1 MALVR
6 SAHPEASSSSN
17 ASPSISSH
25 DVFLSFRGEDTRK
38 TFTDHLYTAFMNAG
52 FRTFRDDNDLQ
63 RGKNIKP
70 ELEKAIEQ
78 SRSSVIVFSKDYAS
92 SAWCLDELLMIMERR
107 RTGDH
112 IVLPVFYDVDPSQVR
127 KQTGSLAKAFAR
139 HERSQSLK
147 DKVKRW
153 RAALTEAAD
162 LAGMVLQNEADG
174 HESKFIKKVVKVIE
188 DKLRRTPLS
197 VERYLVGIES
207 EVEKINLWLEDG
219 STDNFILL
227 IYGMRG
233 IGKSTIAKYVYNLN
247 YHRFERCSF
256 LEDIREFS
264 KRSNGLVDLQM
275 RLLYDILSGKKVK
288 IQGISEGI
296 AKIEDAVSSRR
307 VFLVLDDVDHVDHLD
322 ALLRMQ
328 NRFYPGSKIIITTSC
343 ARLVEA
349 HRQFVKLHQVKTLGY
364 NESLKLFSWHAF
376 GQSHPIETYMD
387 LSPRVVDHC
396 GGLPL
401 ALKVL
406 GSSLSGKSLAFWE
419 SLLNKLEVIPNG
431 DILKT
436 LKISY
441 ESLQDDHD
449 RNLFLHIAC
458 FFIGMEKD
466 VIVTIL
472 DDSNFFTE
480 VGIQNLID
488 RCLVTIEYNKVQM
501 HNLIRDMGR
510 EIVRRESKEPRK
522 RSRLWHHEDS
532 IKVLTENNGTE
543 AIEGIVVNMQL
554 HPTYISPSRN
564 ASKLIL
570 EINAFTRMHNL
581 RFLQLSQVQLSG
593 CYEEFPAGLR
603 WLCWIKYPLAS
614 LPNEFPLES
623 VVALE
628 VCYSNLRQVWRG
640 TKYIP
645 SLKILNLSHSHD
657 LTETP
662 DFSSIPNLERLNLR
676 DCVSLIDVH
685 ESIGSLERLV
695 YLNVEDCTSIRK
707 LPKNISLLLLLEV
720 LVISGCSSLDE
731 FPVDMR
737 KMESLKVFQAD
748 GVPIHRL
755 LVTTTREVELCS
767 SPILEIS
774 WASYLPQ
781 NLVNLSLRN
790 CNLLDDDFPSDVA
803 NLLSLRKLD
812 LSGNPISRLPDCI
825 RGVTGLRDLS
835 LSNCTK
841 LKSLLRLPVVSLHLS
856 VDGCTSLEKV
866 TFQSFWGSRSTW
878 GSNHNLVE
886 VQGLF
891 KMEPIEIVDTE
902 MLKLLS
908 LGNLETLENILMVNS
923 EFFSQWKGTH
933 PVQGLYEDGIFSTFL
948 PGDEVPGQFSHR
960 SRGSSVS
967 FTVPLLPNLNI
978 RGLNVFSVIAQSN
991 NNDSDPLT
999 NIVNIDGSR
1008 YRTITVVM
1016 NKSKGLKWIHGP
1028 QLSGVPGEGKD
1039 VIWLSHWKFGNRL
1052 TCGDEVTIL
1061 IYTKSDFKVKECGIQ
1076 LVYYDEKDQEKMSS
1090 TQLVGSTTDDP
1101 CFLRAGVSSTIPCN
1115 CNVKKGITPMGVF
1128 FYEDNDVIR
1137 DINEKSEKEE
1147 GQEGDLVLTLAAQ
1160 SGSNSNKRG
1169 LISRGWKGIM
1179 MATILILSLPLV
1191 TRFPLFQQRK
1201 KQQSTTPP

>member
-6 SAHPEASSSSN
+6 SAHPEASSSSD

-38 TFTDHLYTAFMNAG
+38 TFTDHLCTALMNAG

-63 RGKNIKP
+63 RGEYIKP

-92 SAWCLDELLMIMERR
+92 SGWCLDELLMIMERR
-107 RTGDH
+107 RTADH
-112 IVLPVFYDVDPSQVR
+112 IVLPVFYDVDPSHVR
-127 KQTGSLAKAFAR
+127 KQTGSLAKAFAG
-139 HERSQSLK
+139 HERNQFLK
-147 DKVKRW
+147 YKVKRW
-153 RAALTEAAD
+153 REALTEAAD
-162 LAGMVLQNEADG
+162 LSGMVLQNEADG

-188 DKLRRTPLS
+188 DRLRRTPLS
-197 VERYLVGIES
+197 VDRHLVGIDS
-207 EVEKINLWLEDG
+207 QVEGINLWLEDE
-219 STDNFILL
+219 STDIFVLL
-227 IYGMRG
+227 VYGMRG

-247 YHRFERCSF
+247 CHRFERCSF
-256 LEDIREFS
+256 LENIREVS
-264 KRSNGLVDLQM
+264 ERSNGLVDLQK
-275 RLLYDILSGKKVK
+275 RLLYDILSGKKVT

-307 VFLVLDDVDHVDHLD
+307 VFLVLDDVDRVDHLD
-322 ALLRMQ
+322 ALLGMQ
-328 NRFYPGSKIIITTSC
+328 NRFYPGNKIIITTSC
-343 ARLVEA
+343 AGLVEA
-349 HRQFVKLHQVKTLGY
+349 HRQFVKVHEVKTLGD
-364 NESLKLFSWHAF
+364 NDSLELFSRHAF
-376 GQSHPIETYMD
+376 GRTHPIESYVD
-387 LSPRVVDHC
+387 LSVRVVDRC

-406 GSSLSGKSLAFWE
+406 GSSLSGKNLAFWG
-419 SLLNKLEVIPNG
+419 SYLNKLEVIPND
-431 DILKT
+431 DILKK

-449 RNLFLHIAC
+449 RNLFLDIAC

-466 VIVTIL
+466 FIVTIL
-472 DDSNFFTE
+472 DDYDIFPE

-488 RCLVTIEYNKVQM
+488 RCLVTIEYNNKVQM

-510 EIVRRESKEPRK
+510 GIVRRESKEPRN
-522 RSRLWHHEDS
+522 RSRLWHHKDS
-532 IKVLTENNGTE
+532 IEVLTENNGTE

-554 HPTYISPSRN
+554 HPTYTSPSRN
-564 ASKLIL
+564 ASRVVL
-570 EINAFTRMHNL
+570 ETNAFTRMHNL
-581 RFLQLSQVQLSG
+581 RFLQLSHVQLNG

-603 WLCWIKYPLAS
+603 WLCWTKYPLAS
-614 LPNEFPLES
+614 LPNEFPLER

-628 VCYSNLRQVWRG
+628 MCYSNLTKVWSG
-640 TKYIP
+640 TKDIR

-657 LTETP
+657 LTQTP
-662 DFSSIPNLERLNLR
+662 DFSYIPNLERLDLR

-685 ESIGSLERLV
+685 ESIGSLKRLV
-695 YLNVEDCTSIRK
+695 YLNVEDCTSIRR
-707 LPKNISLLLLLEV
+707 LPEKISFLVSLEV
-720 LVISGCSSLDE
+720 LIISGCSSLGE

-748 GVPIHRL
+748 GVPIQWFR
-755 LVTTTREVELCS
+755 VTTTREIELCPH
-767 SPILEIS
+767 PIQEIS
-774 WASYLPQ
+774 RAFPR
-781 NLVNLSLRN
+781 NLVMLSLIN
-790 CNLLDDDFPSDVA
+790 CNLSDDDFPRDVA

-835 LSNCTK
+835 LSYCTK
-841 LKSLLRLPVVSLHLS
+841 LKSLIRLPESLHFIVS
-856 VDGCTSLEKV
+856 GCTSLEKV
-866 TFQSFWGSRSTW
+866 TFQTFFRSGSGW

-886 VQGLF
+886 LQGEF
-891 KMEPIEIVDTE
+891 KMEPIERVDKE

-908 LGNLETLENILMVNS
+908 LGNLETLENISMVNS
-923 EFFSQWKGTH
+923 GFYSQCIWKGTD

-948 PGDEVPGQFSHR
+948 PGDEVPGQFSRR

-978 RGLNVFSVIAQSN
+978 RGLNVFSIIAQSN
-991 NNDSDPLT
+991 NHDSDPMT
-999 NIVNIDGSR
+999 NSVYIDGLGFPI
-1008 YRTITVVM
+1008 ITVVI
-1016 NKSKGLKWIHGP
+1016 NKSKGLKWFHGP
-1028 QLSGVPGEGKD
+1028 NFSGVPGEGKD
-1039 VIWLSHWKFGNRL
+1039 VIWLSHWKFGNLL

-1061 IYTKSDFKVKECGIQ
+1061 IYTKSEFKVKECGIQ
-1076 LVYYDEKDQEKMSS
+1076 LVYYDEKDH
-1090 TQLVGSTTDDP
+1090 VASTTDDL
-1101 CFLRAGVSSTIPCN
+1101 CFLRAGVRSTIPSGPTDR
-1115 CNVKKGITPMGVF
+1115 GITFLWSYGIGLGPTDENIVL
-1128 FYEDNDVIR
+1128 IR

-1160 SGSNSNKRG
+1160 SSSNSNKRG
-1169 LISRGWKGIM
+1169 LIRRGWKGIM

-1191 TRFPLFQQRK
+1191 TRSPLFHQRK
-1201 KQQSTTPP
+1201 KQ

>member
-92 SAWCLDELLMIMERR
+92 SGWCLDELLMIMERR

-112 IVLPVFYDVDPSQVR
+112 IVLPVFYDVDPSHVR
-127 KQTGSLAKAFAR
+127 KQTGSVAKAFDR
-139 HERSQSLK
+139 HERNQSLK
-147 DKVKRW
+147 YKVKRW

-162 LAGMVLQNEADG
+162 LAGMVLQDG
-174 HESKFIKKVVKVIE
+174 HESEFIKKVVKVIE

-197 VERYLVGIES
+197 VDRHLVGIKS
-207 EVEKINLWLEDG
+207 QVEEINLWLEDG

-247 YHRFERCSF
+247 CHRFERCSF

-264 KRSNGLVDLQM
+264 KQSNGLVDLQKQ
-275 RLLYDILSGKKVK
+275 LLYDILSGKKVK

-307 VFLVLDDVDHVDHLD
+307 VFLVLDDVNHVDHLD

-343 ARLVEA
+343 AGLVEA

-449 RNLFLHIAC
+449 RNLFLHVAC

-472 DDSNFFTE
+472 DDSDFFTE

-488 RCLVTIEYNKVQM
+488 RCLVTIEDNKVQM

-510 EIVRRESKEPRK
+510 EIVRLESKEPRK
-522 RSRLWHHEDS
+522 RSRLWHHKDS

-543 AIEGIVVNMQL
+543 AIEGIFVNMQL
-554 HPTYISPSRN
+554 HPTYTSPSRN
-564 ASKLIL
+564 ASKVVL
-570 EINAFTRMHNL
+570 ETNAFTRMHNL
-581 RFLQLSQVQLSG
+581 RFLQLSHGQLSG

-695 YLNVEDCTSIRK
+695 YLNVEDCISIRK
-707 LPKNISLLLLLEV
+707 LPKNISLLLEV
-720 LVISGCSSLDE
+720 LIISGCSSLDE
-731 FPVDMR
+731 FPVDVR

-748 GVPIHRL
+748 GVPIHQL

-767 SPILEIS
+767 SPIQELS
-774 WASYLPQ
+774 WASYLPR
-781 NLVNLSLRN
+781 NLVYLSLRN
-790 CNLLDDDFPSDVA
+790 CNLLDDDFPRDVA
-803 NLLSLRKLD
+803 NLLSLQKLD

-835 LSNCTK
+835 LSNCTR
-841 LKSLLRLPVVSLHLS
+841 LKSLLRLPAVIELFS

-866 TFQSFWGSRSTW
+866 TFQSCLGGSSYW
-878 GSNHNLVE
+878 GSNDNLVE
-886 VQGLF
+886 LQGHF
-891 KMEPIEIVDTE
+891 KMEPIERVDKE

-908 LGNLETLENILMVNS
+908 LGNLETLENILM
-923 EFFSQWKGTH
+923 
-933 PVQGLYEDGIFSTFL
+933 GLYEDGIFSTFL

-1008 YRTITVVM
+1008 HPTITVVI
-1016 NKSKGLKWIHGP
+1016 NKSKGLKWIYGP
-1028 QLSGVPGEGKD
+1028 KFCGVPGEGKD

-1076 LVYYDEKDQEKMSS
+1076 LVYYDEKDQEKISG
-1090 TQLVGSTTDDP
+1090 TQLGASTTDDP
-1101 CFLRAGVSSTIPCN
+1101 CFLRAGLRSTIPCHTHPSWTSVN
-1115 CNVKKGITPMGVF
+1115 FLCEFGRGGGFINENI
-1128 FYEDNDVIR
+1128 DLIR

-1191 TRFPLFQQRK
+1191 ARSSLFQQRK
-1201 KQQSTTPP
+1201 KQQSTSPP

>member
-6 SAHPEASSSSN
+6 SAHPEPSSFPN

-38 TFTDHLYTAFMNAG
+38 TFTDHLYTALMNAG

-92 SAWCLDELLMIMERR
+92 SGWCLDELLMIMKRR
-107 RTGDH
+107 RTADH
-112 IVLPVFYDVDPSQVR
+112 IVLPVFYDVDPSHVR

-139 HERSQSLK
+139 HEKNQSLK
-147 DKVKRW
+147 GKVKRW
-153 RAALTEAAD
+153 REALTEAAD
-162 LAGMVLQNEADG
+162 LSGMVLQNEADG

-188 DKLRRTPLS
+188 DRLRRTPLS
-197 VERYLVGIES
+197 VDRHLVGIKS
-207 EVEKINLWLEDG
+207 QVEEINLWLEDG

-227 IYGMRG
+227 VYGMRG

-264 KRSNGLVDLQM
+264 KQSNGLVDLQK

-343 ARLVEA
+343 AGLVEA
-349 HRQFVKLHQVKTLGY
+349 HRQFVKVHEVNTLEFD
-364 NESLKLFSWHAF
+364 ESLELFSWHAF
-376 GQSHPIETYMD
+376 GQSHPIESYMD
-387 LSPRVVDHC
+387 LSRRIVDHC
-396 GGLPL
+396 GQLPL

-406 GSSLSGKSLAFWE
+406 GSSLSGKRLGFWK
-419 SLLNKLEVIPNG
+419 SYVNKLEVIPHG

-472 DDSNFFTE
+472 DDSDIFPE

-510 EIVRRESKEPRK
+510 EIARLESKEPRK
-522 RSRLWHHEDS
+522 RRRLWHHKDS

-543 AIEGIVVNMQL
+543 EIEGIVVNMLL
-554 HPTYISPSRN
+554 HPTYTSPSRN
-564 ASKLIL
+564 ASKVVL
-570 EINAFTRMHNL
+570 ETNAFTRMHNL
-581 RFLQLSQVQLSG
+581 RFLQLSHVQLNGS
-593 CYEEFPAGLR
+593 YEEFPAGLR
-603 WLCWIKYPLAS
+603 WLCWTKYPLAS

-628 VCYSNLRQVWRG
+628 MCYSNLRQVWRR
-640 TKYIP
+640 TKYMYIP
-645 SLKILNLSHSHD
+645 SLKVLNLSHSHD

-695 YLNVEDCTSIRK
+695 YWNVEDCTSIRR
-707 LPKNISLLLLLEV
+707 LPKNISFLVSLEV
-720 LVISGCSSLDE
+720 LIISGCSSLGE

-737 KMESLKVFQAD
+737 KMESLKEFQAD

-767 SPILEIS
+767 SPIQELS
-774 WASYLPQ
+774 WASYLPR

-803 NLLSLRKLD
+803 NLLSLQNLD

-825 RGVTGLRDLS
+825 RGVTGLQELS
-835 LSNCTK
+835 FQDCTK
-841 LKSLLRLPVVSLHLS
+841 LKSLLRLPDSLIFIMG
-856 VDGCTSLEKV
+856 GCTSLEK
-866 TFQSFWGSRSTW
+866 GD
-878 GSNHNLVE
+878 
-886 VQGLF
+886 F
-891 KMEPIEIVDTE
+891 KMEPIERVDKE

-908 LGNLETLENILMVNS
+908 LGNLETLENILMDS
-923 EFFSQWKGTH
+923 TSFSRWKGTH
-933 PVQGLYEDGIFSTFL
+933 PVQGLYENGIFSTFL

-999 NIVNIDGSR
+999 NSVNIDGF
-1008 YRTITVVM
+1008 YPAITVAI
-1016 NKSKGLKWIHGP
+1016 NKSKGLKWIYGP
-1028 QLSGVPGEGKD
+1028 QFYGVPGEGKD

-1052 TCGDEVTIL
+1052 TCGDKVTIL

-1076 LVYYDEKDQEKMSS
+1076 LVYYDEKDQEKISG
-1090 TQLVGSTTDDP
+1090 TQLGASTVDDL
-1101 CFLRAGVSSTIPCN
+1101 CFLRAGVRSTIPCHPRI
-1115 CNVKKGITPMGVF
+1115 GITFMGRLL
-1128 FYEDNDVIR
+1128 FYEGIEDNDLIR

-1147 GQEGDLVLTLAAQ
+1147 GQEGDLVLTFAAQ

-1191 TRFPLFQQRK
+1191 TRSSLFQQRK
-1201 KQQSTTPP
+1201 KQQSTSPP

>member
-52 FRTFRDDNDLQ
+52 FRPFRDDNDLQ

-92 SAWCLDELLMIMERR
+92 SAWCLDELLMIMEQK
-107 RTGDH
+107 RTAGH
-112 IVLPVFYDVDPSQVR
+112 MVLPVFYHVDPSQVR
-127 KQTGSLAKAFAR
+127 KQTGSVAKAFDR
-139 HERSQSLK
+139 HERNQSLK
-147 DKVKRW
+147 YKVKRW

-162 LAGMVLQNEADG
+162 LAGMVLQDG
-174 HESKFIKKVVKVIE
+174 HESEFIKKVVKVIE

-197 VERYLVGIES
+197 VDRHLVGIKS
-207 EVEKINLWLEDG
+207 QVEEINLWLEDG
-219 STDNFILL
+219 STANFILL

-247 YHRFERCSF
+247 FHRFERCSF

-264 KRSNGLVDLQM
+264 KRSNGLVDLQK
-275 RLLYDILSGKKVK
+275 RLLYDILSGKKVE

-307 VFLVLDDVDHVDHLD
+307 VFLVLDDVNHVDHLD

-343 ARLVEA
+343 AGLVEA

-364 NESLKLFSWHAF
+364 NDSLELFSRHAF
-376 GQSHPIETYMD
+376 GRTHPIESYVD
-387 LSPRVVDHC
+387 LSRRVVDHC

-406 GSSLSGKSLAFWE
+406 GSSLSGKNLAFWGNY
-419 SLLNKLEVIPNG
+419 LNKLEVIPND
-431 DILKT
+431 DILKK

-449 RNLFLHIAC
+449 RNLFLDIAC

-466 VIVTIL
+466 FIVTIL
-472 DDSNFFTE
+472 DDYDIFPE

-488 RCLVTIEYNKVQM
+488 RCLVTIEDDKVQM

-510 EIVRRESKEPRK
+510 EIVRLESKEPRK
-522 RSRLWHHEDS
+522 RSRLWHHKDS

-543 AIEGIVVNMQL
+543 AIEGIFVNMQL
-554 HPTYISPSRN
+554 HPTYTSPSRN
-564 ASKLIL
+564 ASKVVL
-570 EINAFTRMHNL
+570 ETNAFTRMHNL
-581 RFLQLSQVQLSG
+581 RFLQLSHGQLSG

-640 TKYIP
+640 TK
-645 SLKILNLSHSHD
+645 
-657 LTETP
+657 
-662 DFSSIPNLERLNLR
+662 
-676 DCVSLIDVH
+676 
-685 ESIGSLERLV
+685 
-695 YLNVEDCTSIRK
+695 
-707 LPKNISLLLLLEV
+707 
-720 LVISGCSSLDE
+720 
-731 FPVDMR
+731 
-737 KMESLKVFQAD
+737 
-748 GVPIHRL
+748 
-755 LVTTTREVELCS
+755 
-767 SPILEIS
+767 
-774 WASYLPQ
+774 
-781 NLVNLSLRN
+781 
-790 CNLLDDDFPSDVA
+790 
-803 NLLSLRKLD
+803 
-812 LSGNPISRLPDCI
+812 
-825 RGVTGLRDLS
+825 
-835 LSNCTK
+835 
-841 LKSLLRLPVVSLHLS
+841 
-856 VDGCTSLEKV
+856 
-866 TFQSFWGSRSTW
+866 
-878 GSNHNLVE
+878 
-886 VQGLF
+886 
-891 KMEPIEIVDTE
+891 
-902 MLKLLS
+902 
-908 LGNLETLENILMVNS
+908 
-923 EFFSQWKGTH
+923 
-933 PVQGLYEDGIFSTFL
+933 GLYEKGIFSTFL

-999 NIVNIDGSR
+999 NIVNIDGSDHPI
-1008 YRTITVVM
+1008 ITVVI

-1028 QLSGVPGEGKD
+1028 NFSGVPGEGKD

-1076 LVYYDEKDQEKMSS
+1076 LVYYDEKDQEK
-1090 TQLVGSTTDDP
+1090 TTDDP
-1101 CFLRAGVSSTIPCN
+1101 CFLRAGVRSTRPISW
-1115 CNVKKGITPMGVF
+1115 KEGIFLSWQRGITNNIDLV
-1128 FYEDNDVIR
+1128 R
-1137 DINEKSEKEE
+1137 DIHEKSGKE
-1147 GQEGDLVLTLAAQ
+1147 GQEGDLVLTL
-1160 SGSNSNKRG
+1160 
-1169 LISRGWKGIM
+1169 
-1179 MATILILSLPLV
+1179 V
-1191 TRFPLFQQRK
+1191 
-1201 KQQSTTPP
+1201 

>member
-52 FRTFRDDNDLQ
+52 FRPFRDDNDLQ

-92 SAWCLDELLMIMERR
+92 SAWCLDELLMIMEQK
-107 RTGDH
+107 RTAGH
-112 IVLPVFYDVDPSQVR
+112 MVLPVFYHVDPSQVR
-127 KQTGSLAKAFAR
+127 KQTGSVAKAFDR
-139 HERSQSLK
+139 HERNQSLK
-147 DKVKRW
+147 YKVKRW

-162 LAGMVLQNEADG
+162 LAGMVLQDG
-174 HESKFIKKVVKVIE
+174 HESEFIKKVVKVIE

-197 VERYLVGIES
+197 VDRHLVGIKS
-207 EVEKINLWLEDG
+207 QVEEINLWLEDG
-219 STDNFILL
+219 STANFILL

-247 YHRFERCSF
+247 FHRFERCSF

-264 KRSNGLVDLQM
+264 KRSNGLVDLQK
-275 RLLYDILSGKKVK
+275 RLLYDILSGKKVE

-307 VFLVLDDVDHVDHLD
+307 VFLVLDDVNHVDHLD

-343 ARLVEA
+343 AGLVEA

-364 NESLKLFSWHAF
+364 NDSLELFSRHAF
-376 GQSHPIETYMD
+376 GRTHPIESYVD
-387 LSPRVVDHC
+387 LSRRVVDHC

-406 GSSLSGKSLAFWE
+406 GSSLSGKNLAFWGNY
-419 SLLNKLEVIPNG
+419 LNKLEVIPND
-431 DILKT
+431 DILKK

-449 RNLFLHIAC
+449 RNLFLDIAC

-466 VIVTIL
+466 FIVTIL
-472 DDSNFFTE
+472 DDYDIFPE

-488 RCLVTIEYNKVQM
+488 RCLVTIEDDKVQM

-510 EIVRRESKEPRK
+510 EIVRLESKEPRK
-522 RSRLWHHEDS
+522 RSRLWHHKDS

-543 AIEGIVVNMQL
+543 AIEGIFVNMQL
-554 HPTYISPSRN
+554 HPTYTSPSRN
-564 ASKLIL
+564 ASKVVL
-570 EINAFTRMHNL
+570 ETNAFTRMHNL
-581 RFLQLSQVQLSG
+581 RFLQLSHGQLSG

-695 YLNVEDCTSIRK
+695 YLNVEDCRSIRK
-707 LPKNISLLLLLEV
+707 LPKNISLLLVV
-720 LVISGCSSLDE
+720 LIISGCSSLDE

-748 GVPIHRL
+748 GVPIHQL
-755 LVTTTREVELCS
+755 LVTTTREVQLCS
-767 SPILEIS
+767 SPIQELS
-774 WASYLPQ
+774 WASYLPR

-803 NLLSLRKLD
+803 NLLWLQKLD

-825 RGVTGLRDLS
+825 RGVTGLRDLC

-841 LKSLLRLPVVSLHLS
+841 LKSLLRLPAVIELFSVV
-856 VDGCTSLEKV
+856 GCTSLEKV
-866 TFQSFWGSRSTW
+866 TFQSCLSNSASRW

-886 VQGLF
+886 LQGHF
-891 KMEPIEIVDTE
+891 KMEPIERVDKE

-908 LGNLETLENILMVNS
+908 LGNLETLENILMDCNAS
-923 EFFSQWKGTH
+923 LSDWKGTH
-933 PVQGLYEDGIFSTFL
+933 PVQGLYEKGIFSTFL

-999 NIVNIDGSR
+999 NIVNIDGSDHPI
-1008 YRTITVVM
+1008 ITVVI

-1028 QLSGVPGEGKD
+1028 NFSGVPGEGKD

-1076 LVYYDEKDQEKMSS
+1076 LVYYDEKDQEK
-1090 TQLVGSTTDDP
+1090 TTDDP
-1101 CFLRAGVSSTIPCN
+1101 CFLRAGVRSTRPISW
-1115 CNVKKGITPMGVF
+1115 KEGIFLSWQRGITNNIDLV
-1128 FYEDNDVIR
+1128 R
-1137 DINEKSEKEE
+1137 DIHEKSVAGKE
-1147 GQEGDLVLTLAAQ
+1147 GQEGDLVLTL
-1160 SGSNSNKRG
+1160 
-1169 LISRGWKGIM
+1169 
-1179 MATILILSLPLV
+1179 V
-1191 TRFPLFQQRK
+1191 
-1201 KQQSTTPP
+1201 